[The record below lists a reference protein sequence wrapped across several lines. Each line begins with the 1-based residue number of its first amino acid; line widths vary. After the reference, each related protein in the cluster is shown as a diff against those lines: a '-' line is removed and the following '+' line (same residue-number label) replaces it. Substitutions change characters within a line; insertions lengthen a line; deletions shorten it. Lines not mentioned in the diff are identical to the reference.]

1 MIWGG
6 LMPPGTPVVL
16 TFSRAARRAV
26 AAAVLAAALS
36 GAPALAQAP
45 AAQAAPPLISP
56 LPTLA
61 QPDAI
66 ALSPAGTAPGGE
78 QWEMF
83 HGERIVRNVTAPTL
97 TPFLPDPA
105 KATGAAVIVAP
116 GGGFLELS
124 MGNEGYPV
132 ARWLADHGIAAFL
145 LKYRTR
151 ETPRDPQTFLKSMG
165 ELMGAARI
173 NNVDI
178 SQTTPEA
185 IADAQA
191 AVRLVRARAGEWG
204 VDPARVGM
212 VGFSAGAMTTL
223 SLGVAPDKGARPDF
237 IAPIYGPMGPLT
249 VPADAPQ
256 AFFAVAL
263 DDPLMARGKS
273 LGLIESWRGAGRP
286 LEVHLYQSGGHGF
299 GMSRRTA
306 AAALWID
313 QFYAWMK
320 DRGLLKPGP

>member
-1 MIWGG
+1 M
-6 LMPPGTPVVL
+6 
-16 TFSRAARRAV
+16 
-26 AAAVLAAALS
+26 AAAGLALLLA
-36 GAPALAQAP
+36 GAHG
-45 AAQAAPPLISP
+45 AQAAGPTVTT
-56 LPTLA
+56 LPTPD
-61 QPDAI
+61 QPGAI
-66 ALSPAGTAPGGE
+66 ALSPAGTAPGAE
-78 QWEMF
+78 QWEVIF
-83 HGERIVRNVTAPTL
+83 QGQRQVRNVTAPTL

-124 MGNEGYPV
+124 MDNEGYPV

-151 ETPRDPQTFLKSMG
+151 ETPRDPQAFLGSMG
-165 ELMGAARI
+165 KLMGKAALDT
-173 NNVDI
+173 VSI

-191 AVRLVRARAGEWG
+191 AVRLVRSRAKDWG
-204 VDPARVGM
+204 VDPRRVGM

-223 SLGVAPDKGARPDF
+223 SVALAPDVAARPDF

-249 VPADAPQ
+249 VPADAPP

-273 LGLIESWRGAGRP
+273 LGVIESWRSAGRP
-286 LEVHLYQSGGHGF
+286 LEVHLYGTGNHGF
-299 GMSRRTA
+299 GMTGRSA
-306 AAALWID
+306 APGLWID
-313 QFYAWMK
+313 ELYAWMK
-320 DRGLLKPGP
+320 DRGLLKPTP